1 MKSARL
7 LAELTQAQLAPKVG
21 VSRQTIIA
29 IERGD
34 YAPSVYLAL
43 KIARELSS
51 KVEQLFHLTD
61 NLSVI
66 PNAAGFDE
74 REKGTATDPAVITDK
89 DWLRT
94 PGKNLHPHIAA
105 HTLNV
110 RARVRRRAV
119 RRTPRGLPAPR
130 VQPAGAESAQ

>member
-89 DWLRT
+89 D
-94 PGKNLHPHIAA
+94 
-105 HTLNV
+105 
-110 RARVRRRAV
+110 
-119 RRTPRGLPAPR
+119 
-130 VQPAGAESAQ
+130 

>member
-1 MKSARL
+1 MSTPPKPKVKSARL
-7 LAELTQAQLAPKVG
+7 LAELTQAQLASKVG

-66 PNAAGFDE
+66 PNAADFDE
-74 REKGTATDPAVITDK
+74 REKGTATDPAVIPDK
-89 DWLRT
+89 D
-94 PGKNLHPHIAA
+94 
-105 HTLNV
+105 
-110 RARVRRRAV
+110 
-119 RRTPRGLPAPR
+119 
-130 VQPAGAESAQ
+130 

>member
-7 LAELTQAQLAPKVG
+7 LAELTQAQLASKVG

-66 PNAAGFDE
+66 PNAADSPTSGS
-74 REKGTATDPAVITDK
+74 
-89 DWLRT
+89 
-94 PGKNLHPHIAA
+94 
-105 HTLNV
+105 
-110 RARVRRRAV
+110 RAPLPI
-119 RRTPRGLPAPR
+119 PR
-130 VQPAGAESAQ
+130 

>member
-1 MKSARL
+1 MTVTQTSASSVKEVRKG
-7 LAELTQAQLAPKVG
+7 AKLTQAQLAQQVG

-61 NLSVI
+61 DAS
-66 PNAAGFDE
+66 
-74 REKGTATDPAVITDK
+74 
-89 DWLRT
+89 
-94 PGKNLHPHIAA
+94 
-105 HTLNV
+105 
-110 RARVRRRAV
+110 
-119 RRTPRGLPAPR
+119 
-130 VQPAGAESAQ
+130 

>member
-61 NLSVI
+61 
-66 PNAAGFDE
+66 
-74 REKGTATDPAVITDK
+74 K